1 MKNDTLKGQ
10 YRINE
15 QIRAKEVR
23 IVSDDIEPKVYP
35 IFQALKMA
43 EEKEL
48 DLVEISPN
56 AQPPVC
62 RIIDYSKFLYQ
73 LKKRQ
78 KEQKAKQVKVN
89 VKEIRFGP
97 QTDDHDYNF
106 KLKHAKGFLE
116 DGDKVKA
123 YVFFKG
129 RSILFKEQ
137 GEVLLLRFANDLE
150 DYAKVDQMPI
160 LEGKR
165 KLLQD
170 HPEYVRQVDEIA
182 FAPVYQDELGQ
193 LHGVAVEDGYEEKI
207 RENITYAEEKLQEY
221 IKGNG
226 QICSLQIDY
235 CLEYRIPEMIL
246 IHEEE
251 LSENLVSYCKKHG
264 HEIRHVSFYTYYKDD
279 MDSYTRYKM
288 FPYIQFEEGVE
299 WNVPYDRVT
308 IRDFLRTFPEAE
320 EKGIL
325 VQANNMG
332 GDGIQIA
339 QAVLQGWKTFLY
351 HSSQILDTLG
361 INSLADAIDW
371 ASRVVFIYQS
381 IGWLKESFGKRIE
394 KKPTIE
400 QLEEYIRRAE
410 RWELSQL
417 SSTLHAAPELLKLVL
432 SEVGYI
438 SQDGELFVYDEVI
451 ATQRKEEERKRKAE
465 KENSHGTQVDCRK
478 MNKVIEELNVTIL
491 YYASLQNE
499 KKAEECGKETRIGK
513 CVEQVICKY
522 REFLWWDEVR
532 EELKVRDP
540 LPEKF
545 TEEIQGKICRDVR
558 ALEEELSGKCREV
571 E

>member
-1 MKNDTLKGQ
+1 MQ
-10 YRINE
+10 
-15 QIRAKEVR
+15 
-23 IVSDDIEPKVYP
+23 
-35 IFQALKMA
+35 
-43 EEKEL
+43 
-48 DLVEISPN
+48 
-56 AQPPVC
+56 
-62 RIIDYSKFLYQ
+62 
-73 LKKRQ
+73 KK
-78 KEQKAKQVKVN
+78 
-89 VKEIRFGP
+89 
-97 QTDDHDYNF
+97 
-106 KLKHAKGFLE
+106 
-116 DGDKVKA
+116 
-123 YVFFKG
+123 
-129 RSILFKEQ
+129 
-137 GEVLLLRFANDLE
+137 
-150 DYAKVDQMPI
+150 
-160 LEGKR
+160 
-165 KLLQD
+165 
-170 HPEYVRQVDEIA
+170 
-182 FAPVYQDELGQ
+182 
-193 LHGVAVEDGYEEKI
+193 
-207 RENITYAEEKLQEY
+207 KLQEY

-226 QICSLQIDY
+226 QICS
-235 CLEYRIPEMIL
+235 YRLTIAGISYSGMIL

-288 FPYIQFEEGVE
+288 FPYIQFEESVE
-299 WNVPYDRVT
+299 WNVHMTGDD
-308 IRDFLRTFPEAE
+308 RDFLRTFPEAE

-381 IGWLKESFGKRIE
+381 IGWLKKSFGKRIE

-522 REFLWWDEVR
+522 KRVSMVGR
-532 EELKVRDP
+532 K
-540 LPEKF
+540 
-545 TEEIQGKICRDVR
+545 
-558 ALEEELSGKCREV
+558 
-571 E
+571 